1 MRFDE
6 RHPGL
11 LQIEGGLAIAARLCR
26 ALKRNEARRKFH
38 VGRGGTAPAP
48 GRIIIVLSLI

>member
-11 LQIEGGLAIAARLCR
+11 MQIEGGITIAARLRR
-26 ALKRNEARRKFH
+26 ALQRNEVRRKFH
-38 VGRGGTAPAP
+38 VGRVRPAELVV
-48 GRIIIVLSLI
+48 RIPTTYSYV